1 MKQTLNP
8 RGLKNRICISSL
20 HPRPPP
26 FKGVLIDRLV
36 PHRFYQQWSIFHSD
50 SCWQRGCCADEGSP
64 VTARLWLSCWL
75 LSHLQWTQV
84 LCPILKD
91 ESHSSHLE
99 EQKKHRIIVHHQQ
112 NDQAGSRNWHEKEV
126 CFIFRIL
133 HSLTKQ
139 ALGKLGKNL
148 ETLCLWGS

>member
-1 MKQTLNP
+1 M
-8 RGLKNRICISSL
+8 
-20 HPRPPP
+20 
-26 FKGVLIDRLV
+26 
-36 PHRFYQQWSIFHSD
+36 
-50 SCWQRGCCADEGSP
+50 
-64 VTARLWLSCWL
+64 
-75 LSHLQWTQV
+75 
-84 LCPILKD
+84 
-91 ESHSSHLE
+91 E

-112 NDQAGSRNWHEKEV
+112 NDQAGSRNWDEKEV